1 VTGLEQ
7 PSLSRPGRHRRRRR
21 RGLRV
26 LAFVV
31 TAAVVFVLGVAV
43 GMALRDDP
51 EPGGTVTI
59 VRTLE
64 PLPQQPGTT
73 R

>member
-1 VTGLEQ
+1 
-7 PSLSRPGRHRRRRR
+7 
-21 RGLRV
+21 V